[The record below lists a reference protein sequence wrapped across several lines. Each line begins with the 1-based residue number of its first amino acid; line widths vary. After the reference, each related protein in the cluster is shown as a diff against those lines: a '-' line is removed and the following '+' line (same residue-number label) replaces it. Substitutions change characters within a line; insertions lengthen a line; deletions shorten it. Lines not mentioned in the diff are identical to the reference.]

1 MEDAVTPQLGSL
13 AWLERT
19 QGVVSRGD
27 RVRLFT
33 AIFGSVW
40 EGAVLSLGAM
50 ARGKNR
56 LPLSGFEPPP
66 TAMVNAAREHLAKT
80 SSAQFINHSHRI
92 AFWTQLVL
100 AQNGELTE
108 RDRET
113 AWVAALLHDVGL
125 FAPPS
130 QGDFSLGGVEV
141 LKQLAHQH
149 RWSDE
154 QVHQAGEAIAI
165 NLSMGMNV
173 AQAGPIAWAMNVGGA
188 GDFGYAPHRGQWH
201 RERRRELDARF
212 PREGFRRD
220 ALEAIGREI
229 ARVPK
234 GRFSFFRPLF
244 RLLLW
249 D

>member
-1 MEDAVTPQLGSL
+1 VVIPQLGSL

-19 QGVVSRGD
+19 QGVVTRGE

-33 AIFGSVW
+33 SIFGSVW
-40 EGAVLSLGAM
+40 EGAFLSLRAM
-50 ARGKNR
+50 LSGHNR
-56 LPLSGFEPPP
+56 LPLSGFEPPA
-66 TAMVNAAREHLAKT
+66 TAMVNAAREHLRKV
-80 SSAQFINHSHRI
+80 SSVPMANHSHRT

-100 AQNGELTE
+100 AQHGELSE

-125 FAPPS
+125 AEPPA

-141 LKQLAHQH
+141 LKRLARQH
-149 RWSDE
+149 RWPEE

-165 NLSMGMNV
+165 NLSLGMNV

-188 GDFGYAPHRGQWH
+188 GDFGYAPHRGQMH
-201 RERRRELDARF
+201 RAHRDELEARF
-212 PREGFRRD
+212 PRDGFRKT
-220 ALEAIGREI
+220 ALEVIGNEI
-229 ARVPK
+229 ARLPN
-234 GRFSFFRPLF
+234 GRFAFFRPLF
-244 RLLLW
+244 QLLLW